1 MYDIL
6 CNEKRKYFQREKK
19 RLKKVLITGGSR
31 GIGAQCVK
39 DFSEL
44 GYEVYFTYNK
54 SEEKANELSKET
66 NATAIKCDISK
77 SDEIEKIKEL
87 GDIDILI
94 NNAGISEIKM
104 FQDITEDDW
113 DRMFDV
119 NIKGMFIVTKAVVDG
134 MIRKKKGRI
143 INISSIWGEVGASCE
158 VHYSA
163 SKAAVIGFTKALAK
177 ELAPSGITVN
187 CVSPGVIMTEMNAH
201 LSKEDIEELCEETPV
216 MRVGTTSEVS
226 KAVMYLADEKAG
238 FVTGSVLPVNGGI
251 IM

>member
-1 MYDIL
+1 M
-6 CNEKRKYFQREKK
+6 
-19 RLKKVLITGGSR
+19 KKVLISGGSR
-31 GIGAQCVK
+31 GIGAQCVR

-54 SEEKANELSKET
+54 SEEKAKEISKET
-66 NATAIKCDISK
+66 NAVAIKCDISK
-77 SDEIEKIKEL
+77 SDEVEKIKEF
-87 GDIDILI
+87 GDFDILI

-104 FQDITEDDW
+104 FQDITESDW

-119 NIKGMFIVTKAVVDG
+119 NIKGMFLITKAVVDG

-143 INISSIWGEVGASCE
+143 INISSMWGEVGASCE

-187 CVSPGVIMTEMNAH
+187 CVSPGVIMTEMNSH
-201 LSKEDIEELCEETPV
+201 LSEEELKELCDETPV
-216 MRVGTTSEVS
+216 MRVGDVSEVS
-226 KAVMYLADEKAG
+226 KAVLYLADEKAG

>member
-1 MYDIL
+1 M
-6 CNEKRKYFQREKK
+6 
-19 RLKKVLITGGSR
+19 KKVLISGGSR
-31 GIGAQCVK
+31 GIGAQCVR

-54 SEEKANELSKET
+54 SEEKAKEISKET
-66 NATAIKCDISK
+66 NAVAIKCDISK
-77 SDEIEKIKEL
+77 SDEVEKIKEF
-87 GDIDILI
+87 GDFDILI

-104 FQDITEDDW
+104 FQDITESDW
-113 DRMFDV
+113 NRMFDV
-119 NIKGMFIVTKAVVDG
+119 NIKGMFLVTKAVVDG

-143 INISSIWGEVGASCE
+143 INISSMWGEVGASCE

-187 CVSPGVIMTEMNAH
+187 CVSPGVIMTEMNSH
-201 LSKEDIEELCEETPV
+201 LSEDELKELCDETPV
-216 MRVGTTSEVS
+216 MRVGDVSEVS
-226 KAVMYLADEKAG
+226 KAVLYLADEKAG

>member
-1 MYDIL
+1 M
-6 CNEKRKYFQREKK
+6 
-19 RLKKVLITGGSR
+19 KKVLITGGSR

-54 SEEKANELSKET
+54 NKEKAEEISKET
-66 NATAIKCDISK
+66 GATAVKCDISI
-77 SDEIEKIKEL
+77 SDEVNKLKEI

-104 FQDITEDDW
+104 FQDILEADW

-119 NIKGMFIVTKAVVDG
+119 NIKGMFLITKAFIDG
-134 MIRKKKGRI
+134 MIRKKTGRI
-143 INISSIWGEVGASCE
+143 INISSMWGEVGASCE

-177 ELAPSGITVN
+177 EVAPSQITVN

-201 LSKEDIEELCEETPV
+201 LSSEDINELCEETPL

-226 KAVMYLADEKAG
+226 KAVLYLADEKAG
-238 FVTGSVLPVNGGI
+238 FVTGTVLPVNGGI

>member
-1 MYDIL
+1 M
-6 CNEKRKYFQREKK
+6 
-19 RLKKVLITGGSR
+19 KKVLISGGSR
-31 GIGAQCVK
+31 GIGAQCVR

-54 SEEKANELSKET
+54 SEEKAKEISKET
-66 NATAIKCDISK
+66 NAVAIKCDISK
-77 SDEIEKIKEL
+77 SDEVEKIKEF
-87 GDIDILI
+87 GDFDILI

-104 FQDITEDDW
+104 FQDITESDW
-113 DRMFDV
+113 NRMFDV
-119 NIKGMFIVTKAVVDG
+119 NIKGMFLLTKAVVDG

-143 INISSIWGEVGASCE
+143 INISSMWGEVGASCE

-187 CVSPGVIMTEMNAH
+187 CVSPGVIMTEMNSH
-201 LSKEDIEELCEETPV
+201 LSEEELKELCDETPV
-216 MRVGTTSEVS
+216 MRVGDVSEVS
-226 KAVMYLADEKAG
+226 KAVLYLADEKAG

>member
-1 MYDIL
+1 M
-6 CNEKRKYFQREKK
+6 
-19 RLKKVLITGGSR
+19 KKVLISGGSR
-31 GIGAQCVK
+31 GIGAQCVR
-39 DFSEL
+39 DFSAL

-54 SEEKANELSKET
+54 SEEKANEISKET
-66 NATAIKCDISK
+66 NAVAIKCDISK
-77 SDEIEKIKEL
+77 SSEVDKMKEL
-87 GDIDILI
+87 GDFDILI

-104 FQDITEDDW
+104 FQDITESDW

-119 NIKGMFIVTKAVVDG
+119 NIKGMFLLTKAVVDG

-143 INISSIWGEVGASCE
+143 INISSMWGEVGASCE

-187 CVSPGVIMTEMNAH
+187 CVSPGVIMTEMNKN
-201 LSKEDIEELCEETPV
+201 LSDEEIKELCEETPV
-216 MRVGTTSEVS
+216 MRVGDVSEVS
-226 KAVMYLADEKAG
+226 KAVLYLADEKAG
-238 FVTGSVLPVNGGI
+238 FMTGSVLPVNGGI

>member
-1 MYDIL
+1 M
-6 CNEKRKYFQREKK
+6 
-19 RLKKVLITGGSR
+19 KKVLISGGSR
-31 GIGAQCVK
+31 GIGAQCVR

-54 SEEKANELSKET
+54 SEEKAKEISKET
-66 NATAIKCDISK
+66 NAVAIKCDISK
-77 SDEIEKIKEL
+77 SDEVEKIKEF
-87 GDIDILI
+87 GDFDIII

-104 FQDITEDDW
+104 FQDITESDW

-119 NIKGMFIVTKAVVDG
+119 NIKGMFLLTKAVVDG

-143 INISSIWGEVGASCE
+143 INISSMWGEVGASCE

-187 CVSPGVIMTEMNAH
+187 CVSPGVIMTEMNSH
-201 LSKEDIEELCEETPV
+201 LSEEELKELCDETPV
-216 MRVGTTSEVS
+216 MRVGDVSEVS
-226 KAVMYLADEKAG
+226 KAVLYLADEKAG

>member
-1 MYDIL
+1 M
-6 CNEKRKYFQREKK
+6 
-19 RLKKVLITGGSR
+19 KKVLITGGSR

-39 DFSEL
+39 DFSL
-44 GYEVYFTYNK
+44 QGYEVYFTYEK
-54 SEEKANELSKET
+54 SDEKANEIVKET
-66 NATAIKCDISK
+66 SAVAVKCDISK
-77 SDEIEKIKEL
+77 ADEVDRLKEI

-104 FQDITEDDW
+104 FQDIKESDW

-119 NIKGMFIVTKAVVDG
+119 NIKGMFLVTKAFVDG

-187 CVSPGVIMTEMNAH
+187 CVSPGVIMTEMNKH
-201 LSKEDIEELCEETPV
+201 LSDEDIKELCEETPV
-216 MRVGTTSEVS
+216 MRIGEVSEVS
-226 KAVMYLADEKAG
+226 KAILYLADEKAG

>member
-1 MYDIL
+1 M
-6 CNEKRKYFQREKK
+6 
-19 RLKKVLITGGSR
+19 KKVLISGGSR
-31 GIGAQCVK
+31 GIGAQCVR

-54 SEEKANELSKET
+54 SEEKAKEISKET
-66 NATAIKCDISK
+66 NAVAIKCDISK
-77 SDEIEKIKEL
+77 SDEVEKIKEF
-87 GDIDILI
+87 GDFDILI

-104 FQDITEDDW
+104 FQDITESDW

-119 NIKGMFIVTKAVVDG
+119 NIKGMFLLTKAVVDG

-143 INISSIWGEVGASCE
+143 INISSMWGEVGASCE

-187 CVSPGVIMTEMNAH
+187 CVSPGVIMTEMNSH
-201 LSKEDIEELCEETPV
+201 LSEDELKELCDETPV
-216 MRVGTTSEVS
+216 MRVGDVSEVS
-226 KAVMYLADEKAG
+226 KAVLYLADEKAG

>member
-1 MYDIL
+1 M
-6 CNEKRKYFQREKK
+6 
-19 RLKKVLITGGSR
+19 KKVLISGGSR
-31 GIGAQCVK
+31 GIGAQCVR

-54 SEEKANELSKET
+54 SEEKAKEISKET
-66 NATAIKCDISK
+66 NAVAIKCDISK
-77 SDEIEKIKEL
+77 SDEVEKIKEF
-87 GDIDILI
+87 GDFDILI

-104 FQDITEDDW
+104 FQDITESDW
-113 DRMFDV
+113 NRMFDV
-119 NIKGMFIVTKAVVDG
+119 NIKGMFLLTKAVVDG

-143 INISSIWGEVGASCE
+143 INISSMWGEVGASCE

-187 CVSPGVIMTEMNAH
+187 CVSPGVIMTEMNSH
-201 LSKEDIEELCEETPV
+201 LSEDELKELCDETPV
-216 MRVGTTSEVS
+216 MRVGDVSEVS
-226 KAVMYLADEKAG
+226 KAVLYLADEKAG